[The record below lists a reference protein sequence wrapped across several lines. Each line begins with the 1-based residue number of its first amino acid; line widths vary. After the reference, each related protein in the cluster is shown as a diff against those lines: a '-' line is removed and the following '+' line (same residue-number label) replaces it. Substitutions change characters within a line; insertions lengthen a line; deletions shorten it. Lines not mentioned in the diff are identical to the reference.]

1 MTLQQVGR
9 ALRLDAVRSSAFSRL
24 FSSSVFKEMA
34 TKGRSPLFARLVEQA
49 FTDSEC
55 AGLASVGD
63 AFDFAFKCLMARE
76 NRDEYVYKSAITQRI
91 LLGRHSLRSACM
103 LNEFRVG
110 QCKAD
115 LVILNG
121 SATAYEIK
129 SERDDLAR
137 LSPQLASY
145 KAVFPIRYVVAGEQH
160 IDSIL
165 RTVDVDVGILSL
177 SSRHR
182 ISTVRA
188 AQERVDLVDT
198 GILFDSIRVDE
209 AINILK
215 CRNIEI
221 PDVPNTRI
229 RRELREVFCAVAAQ
243 DIYPT
248 FVSVLKRSRS
258 LASLEDL
265 VGGLPV
271 SLRAA
276 ALTIRS
282 KPSDH
287 KNLLA
292 AINSNLKD
300 ALGWS

>member
-1 MTLQQVGR
+1 M
-9 ALRLDAVRSSAFSRL
+9 
-24 FSSSVFKEMA
+24 
-34 TKGRSPLFARLVEQA
+34 EQA

-115 LVILNG
+115 LVFFL
-121 SATAYEIK
+121 